1 MENLIKELEAIMFDV
16 KSVEARTG
24 GYKNDIDRGI
34 NVNHTSETVN
44 KQDKI
49 NSLFE
54 YLIDAK
60 DDMDRVQDS
69 LKDIKNKLDT
79 LLDMVEYEA
88 LVAPLRSETIAK
100 EIRG

>member
-1 MENLIKELEAIMFDV
+1 MENFIKDLKDIMFDV

-24 GYKNDIDRGI
+24 GYKKDIDRGI
-34 NVNHTSETVN
+34 NVNHTPEYDTSVT

-69 LKDIKNKLDT
+69 LKDITNKLDT
-79 LLDMVEYEA
+79 LLDMVEYEN
-88 LVAPLRSETIAK
+88 IAK
-100 EIRG
+100 GFR

>member
-34 NVNHTSETVN
+34 NANHTSETVN

-69 LKDIKNKLDT
+69 LKDITNKLDT

-88 LVAPLRSETIAK
+88 IAK
-100 EIRG
+100 EIR

>member
-34 NVNHTSETVN
+34 NVNHTSETVT

-69 LKDIKNKLDT
+69 LKDITNKLDT

-88 LVAPLRSETIAK
+88 VAK
-100 EIRG
+100 EIR

>member
-69 LKDIKNKLDT
+69 LKDLTNKLDT

-88 LVAPLRSETIAK
+88 IAK
-100 EIRG
+100 EIR

>member
-1 MENLIKELEAIMFDV
+1 MENFIKDLEDIMFDV

-24 GYKNDIDRGI
+24 GYKKDIDRGI
-34 NVNHTSETVN
+34 NVNHTPEYDTSVT

-54 YLIDAK
+54 YLVDAK

-69 LKDIKNKLDT
+69 LKEITNKLDN
-79 LLDMVEYEA
+79 LLDMVEYEN
-88 LVAPLRSETIAK
+88 IAK
-100 EIRG
+100 GFR

>member
-69 LKDIKNKLDT
+69 LKDITNKLDT

-88 LVAPLRSETIAK
+88 VAK
-100 EIRG
+100 EIR

>member
-34 NVNHTSETVN
+34 NVNHTPEYDTSVT

-69 LKDIKNKLDT
+69 LKDITNKLDT
-79 LLDMVEYEA
+79 LLDMVEYEN
-88 LVAPLRSETIAK
+88 IAK
-100 EIRG
+100 GFR

>member
-1 MENLIKELEAIMFDV
+1 MENFIKDLKDIMFDV

-24 GYKNDIDRGI
+24 GYKKDIDRGI
-34 NVNHTSETVN
+34 NVNHTPEYDTSVT

-54 YLIDAK
+54 YLVDAK

-69 LKDIKNKLDT
+69 LKDITNKLDT
-79 LLDMVEYEA
+79 LLDMVEYEN
-88 LVAPLRSETIAK
+88 IAK
-100 EIRG
+100 GFR

>member
-88 LVAPLRSETIAK
+88 VAK
-100 EIRG
+100 EIR

>member
-16 KSVEARTG
+16 KAVEARTS

-69 LKDIKNKLDT
+69 LKDITNKLDT

-88 LVAPLRSETIAK
+88 VAK
-100 EIRG
+100 EIR

>member
-16 KSVEARTG
+16 KSVEALTG

-69 LKDIKNKLDT
+69 LKDITNKLDT

-88 LVAPLRSETIAK
+88 IAK
-100 EIRG
+100 EIR